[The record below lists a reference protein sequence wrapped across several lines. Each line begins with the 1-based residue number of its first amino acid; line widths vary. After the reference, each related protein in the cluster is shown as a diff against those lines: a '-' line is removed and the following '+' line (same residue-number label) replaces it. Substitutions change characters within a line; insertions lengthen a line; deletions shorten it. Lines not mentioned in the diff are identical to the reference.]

1 MSKVPEMAMFRR
13 FGTLNLQNILYL
25 RAEILGLEEILQHLQ
40 SRDSQGN
47 EEQRKYAKNWWYL
60 RHANKRG
67 GTGEQWSLVEII
79 RTKLYE
85 YSATSLTSVTDQALI
100 QQHYI
105 MQLPKP
111 TTRDTIEVQK
121 LLESEEMGP
130 LALDGDDSQIWG
142 FLDRTKPPFP
152 DLVALL
158 PRHNGDPFSNW
169 VTANA
174 HKLINMRPFRLTVGG
189 LQGYKDQTLMKWTN
203 VFVNVLASL
212 FPVASIV
219 ILYQVKHIGA
229 RFGVIAGFSVLL
241 SFCLSAFTTAKQSE
255 VFAVAAAFAAVQVVF
270 VSIGNNCDSS

>member
-1 MSKVPEMAMFRR
+1 MSRVPEMAMFRR

-25 RAEILGLEEILQHLQ
+25 QAEILELEETLQNLQ
-40 SRDSQGN
+40 IRESQGS
-47 EEQRKYAKNWWYL
+47 EEQKKYAKTWWYL

-67 GTGEQWSLVEII
+67 GTGEQWNLVEII

-85 YSATSLTSVTDQALI
+85 YNQALI

-142 FLDRTKPPFP
+142 FLDRTKPPFH
-152 DLVALL
+152 DLVAML

-189 LQGYKDQTLMKWTN
+189 LQGYKDETLMKWTN

-270 VSIGNNCDSS
+270 VSIGNNCDCD